1 MKIIIVY
8 ALILAI
14 KAAGAYRDHTQAAIF
29 GEGTAG

>member
-1 MKIIIVY
+1 
-8 ALILAI
+8 LIRAI